1 MSIQLNKKCLFNKVI
16 YLIYKRIF
24 STKKHKIIILGGIIM
39 SDCTI
44 LGFAVGMVA
53 GALIV
58 ANSSKAKE
66 LVDKGQKA
74 VKEKVEKMK

>member
-1 MSIQLNKKCLFNKVI
+1 
-16 YLIYKRIF
+16 
-24 STKKHKIIILGGIIM
+24 M
-39 SDCTI
+39 SDCTL

-74 VKEKVEKMK
+74 VKEKVEKLK